1 MKGEHC
7 LDSIHIPYN
16 WSFENQY
23 FHVLAYRLWIN
34 LGARGGAFSSGGKIH
49 WNPPKSCVCMHSG
62 VVCST
67 WQQHSLHFSC
77 TEQAADEGWAKFTL
91 LPPSLCTDLILPVT
105 RCTWTEVKDTWT
117 SPHLCKHLA
126 TNTDCKGREGP
137 NPNTKGPGQ
146 AAQFY
151 LLEAA
156 EMQQVVVTRGL
167 QGEGRGGNVPAA
179 EEGRR
184 PTVGKSSRRALQQC
198 RWKYGVI

>member
-1 MKGEHC
+1 MVLFPAEGKSTETHLKAVFACTQEWFAVLGSSTP
-7 LDSIHIPYN
+7 SI
-16 WSFENQY
+16 
-23 FHVLAYRLWIN
+23 LAALNKLQTR
-34 LGARGGAFSSGGKIH
+34 AEQSSL
-49 WNPPKSCVCMHSG
+49 SS
-62 VVCST
+62 
-67 WQQHSLHFSC
+67 
-77 TEQAADEGWAKFTL
+77 
-91 LPPSLCTDLILPVT
+91 LPPSLCTDLILPVI

-126 TNTDCKGREGP
+126 TNTDCKGRKGP